1 MKHAFVCLSQISR
14 SRAIGRKRPTRHPNQ
29 KSKSDGFPAERVPD
43 VDGDAF
49 LFEDRTTQARFLGR
63 LSVRL
68 PGGWAEKSISR
79 LVFCVR
85 LRVDGCFPLRHIIP
99 PCWDATILQCNGHE
113 GAGEAVWGEGDTL
126 WYSRWLD
133 RVVATVAGDVAD
145 DVVSRALSRVDLVSL
160 NSIFS
165 MRECMSL
172 VGSINVT
179 EPSARKLRYT
189 PHLLP
194 ARTFRMDAFLQ
205 YGGME
210 TGIHPQL

>member
-1 MKHAFVCLSQISR
+1 MTAERHNASFPIPSPSHLGRTVCSHLTTVFRADVFGRFVGSGRPDARSICRSLRCRMKHAFVCLSQISR

-113 GAGEAVWGEGDTL
+113 GAGEAGWGE
-126 WYSRWLD
+126 
-133 RVVATVAGDVAD
+133 
-145 DVVSRALSRVDLVSL
+145 
-160 NSIFS
+160 
-165 MRECMSL
+165 
-172 VGSINVT
+172 
-179 EPSARKLRYT
+179 
-189 PHLLP
+189 
-194 ARTFRMDAFLQ
+194 
-205 YGGME
+205 
-210 TGIHPQL
+210 